1 MALAAPAAIAL
12 VILGWRLVAPAPGP
26 LSSSA
31 PAHTSGAAAPA
42 APPVENPGITSVPT
56 AAMEDAASFDHQG
69 PAGEDPGVQPQG
81 GDFAKRA
88 APAALPSAGPDD
100 GRLAS
105 APAPEQDATPNV
117 LTEPPPDWPAVTLQM
132 LFFSEEQNRSFVQVN
147 GKTYRPGEALASG
160 PQVLSITK
168 DSVTLSFRGQHL
180 LLGAER

>member
-1 MALAAPAAIAL
+1 M
-12 VILGWRLVAPAPGP
+12 
-26 LSSSA
+26 
-31 PAHTSGAAAPA
+31 
-42 APPVENPGITSVPT
+42 
-56 AAMEDAASFDHQG
+56 
-69 PAGEDPGVQPQG
+69 QPQG
-81 GDFAKRA
+81 GDSATRA

-105 APAPEQDATPNV
+105 APEQDSAPNV

-147 GKTYRPGEALASG
+147 GKTYRRGEALASG

-168 DSVTLSFRGQHL
+168 DSVTLAYRGQRL

>member
-12 VILGWRLVAPAPGP
+12 VILGWRLVAPAP
-26 LSSSA
+26 
-31 PAHTSGAAAPA
+31 AHTSGAAAPA
-42 APPVENPGITSVPT
+42 APPVENPGIASVPT
-56 AAMEDAASFDHQG
+56 AAMEDAGSFDHQG
-69 PAGEDPGVQPQG
+69 PAGEDPGVQLQG
-81 GDFAKRA
+81 GDSATRA

-147 GKTYRPGEALASG
+147 GTTYRPGDALASG

-168 DSVTLSFRGQHL
+168 DSVMLSYRGQRL